1 MTRLPAI
8 LATLSC
14 AFAFSQPVPRFRA
27 EDVRPHGSAEPH
39 PLLPGLLTWI
49 FGADLADAHGCTAK
63 NASDPATYKTELCGT
78 RVLVGGIEARLI
90 AVMPGQINLVLP
102 VQPWANEMVDVQVV
116 RQGKASA
123 VVPVHFGDNR
133 PVLSLPESAFAG
145 MPVWLRVE
153 KPWGKGW
160 LRYPFHTEPWGTGPG
175 VLEVRSQGRDL
186 PMLSLL
192 PFVLPDIGRTVGLPG
207 EGPPKYLHRLPLHLV
222 YPLDRPGTYEF
233 RYTEYRFLPLS
244 REREIHLQSA
254 WTPIEIQPDTP
265 AQRRAWLERLA
276 AAPRLDTVELLS
288 NFLPSLLAQRD
299 EPALRLLA
307 PYLDSRDPLVRSY
320 AAYALNYFDG
330 KLLQR
335 VVPGRKPL
343 RNVRI

>member
-14 AFAFSQPVPRFRA
+14 AFAFAQPVPRFRA
-27 EDVRPHGSAEPH
+27 EDVRPHGSAEPR

-49 FGADLADAHGCTAK
+49 FGTDLADSPGCTAK

-102 VQPWANEMVDVQVV
+102 AHPWANQMVDVQVV

-123 VVPVHFGDNR
+123 VVSVHFGDNR
-133 PVLSLPESAFAG
+133 PVLSLHSPAFAG

-160 LRYPFHTEPWGTGPG
+160 LRYPFHTAPWGTGPG

-207 EGPPKYLHRLPLHLV
+207 DVPPKYLHRLPLHLV
-222 YPLDRPGTYEF
+222 YPLDRPGTYEV
-233 RYTEYRFLPLS
+233 RYTEYSPRWEVP
-244 REREIHLQSA
+244 LQSA
-254 WTPIEIQPDTP
+254 WTPIEIQPATP
-265 AQRRAWLERLA
+265 AQRRAGLQRLA
-276 AAPRLDTVELLS
+276 AAPRLDTVELFS

-335 VVPGRKPL
+335 VVPGRRPL

>member
-1 MTRLPAI
+1 MA
-8 LATLSC
+8 C
-14 AFAFSQPVPRFRA
+14 AQPIPRFRA
-27 EDVRPHGSAEPH
+27 EDVRPHGSAEPR

-49 FGADLADAHGCTAK
+49 FGTDLADSPGCTAK
-63 NASDPATYKTELCGT
+63 NASDPATYKTELCGS

-102 VQPWANEMVDVQVV
+102 AQPWANQMVDVQVV

-133 PVLSLPESAFAG
+133 PVLSLPEPAFAG
-145 MPVWLRVE
+145 MPVWVRVE

-160 LRYPFHTEPWGTGPG
+160 LRYPFDTAPWNTGPG

-192 PFVLPDIGRTVGLPG
+192 PFVLPNLGWMMSLPG
-207 EGPPKYLHRLPLHLV
+207 EVPQKYLHRLPLHLV
-222 YPLDRPGTYEF
+222 FPMDRPGTYEV
-233 RYTEYRFLPLS
+233 RYTEYSPHW
-244 REREIHLQSA
+244 EVPLQSA
-254 WTPIEIQPDTP
+254 WTPIEIQPAPPPPRP
-265 AQRRAWLERLA
+265 AMLQPQ
-276 AAPRLDTVELLS
+276 APAPPRDTVELLAH
-288 NFLPSLLAQRD
+288 FLPSLLSQRD

-307 PYLDSRDPLVRSY
+307 PYLDSRDPLVSRY
-320 AAYALNYFDG
+320 AAYALNYFDAR
-330 KLLQR
+330 LLEK
-335 VVPGRKPL
+335 VVPGRKPM

>member
-1 MTRLPAI
+1 MA
-8 LATLSC
+8 C
-14 AFAFSQPVPRFRA
+14 AQPIPRFRA
-27 EDVRPHGSAEPH
+27 EDVRPHGSAEPR

-49 FGADLADAHGCTAK
+49 FGTDLADSPGCTAK
-63 NASDPATYKTELCGT
+63 NASDPATYKTELCGS

-102 VQPWANEMVDVQVV
+102 AQPWANQMVDVQVV

-133 PVLSLPESAFAG
+133 PVLSLPEPAFAG
-145 MPVWLRVE
+145 MPVWVRVE

-160 LRYPFHTEPWGTGPG
+160 LRYPFDTAPWNTGPG

-192 PFVLPDIGRTVGLPG
+192 PFVLPNLGWMMSLPG
-207 EGPPKYLHRLPLHLV
+207 EVPQKYLHRLPLHLV
-222 YPLDRPGTYEF
+222 FPMDRPGTYEV
-233 RYTEYRFLPLS
+233 RYTEYSPHW
-244 REREIHLQSA
+244 EVPLQSA
-254 WTPIEIQPDTP
+254 WTPIEIHPPPP
-265 AQRRAWLERLA
+265 APRRARRQRLA
-276 AAPRLDTVELLS
+276 AAPPRDTVELLAH
-288 NFLPSLLAQRD
+288 FLPSLLSQRD

-307 PYLDSRDPLVRSY
+307 PYLDSRDPLVSRY
-320 AAYALNYFDG
+320 AAYALNYFDAR
-330 KLLQR
+330 LLEK
-335 VVPGRKPL
+335 VVPGRKPM

>member
-1 MTRLPAI
+1 MA
-8 LATLSC
+8 C
-14 AFAFSQPVPRFRA
+14 AQSVPRFRA
-27 EDVRPHGSAEPH
+27 EDVRPHGSAEPR

-49 FGADLADAHGCTAK
+49 FGADLAESPGCTAK

-102 VQPWANEMVDVQVV
+102 AHPWENQLVDMQVV

-133 PVLSLPESAFAG
+133 PVLSLPEPAFAG

-153 KPWGKGW
+153 KPLGKGW

-192 PFVLPDIGRTVGLPG
+192 PFVLPNIGWTIGLPG
-207 EGPPKYLHRLPLHLV
+207 EVPQKYLHRLPLHLV
-222 YPLDRPGTYEF
+222 FPMDRPGTYEV

-244 REREIHLQSA
+244 REREIHLQSV
-254 WTPIEIQPDTP
+254 WTPIEIQSATP
-265 AQRRAWLERLA
+265 FQRRAWLQRLA
-276 AAPRLDTVELLS
+276 AAPPRDTIELLS

-299 EPALRLLA
+299 ERALRLLA
-307 PYLDSRDPLVRSY
+307 PYLDSRDPLVGRY
-320 AAYALNYFDG
+320 AAYALHYFDAR
-330 KLLQR
+330 LLEK

-343 RNVRI
+343 RNVRL